1 MQKLSPLPVEKSNT
15 IDEITDM
22 SKKQK
27 IVISASRRTDIP
39 AFYMNWFMKQIKTG
53 RFEAVNPFNRKIY
66 HIPASPEKVST
77 IVFWSKNYD
86 IFIESQYWKT
96 LKKMGY
102 NIFFNFTIN
111 SPDTILEPNL
121 PDLEKRLEQVRF
133 LSNEFGSDSI
143 NWRFDPLIH
152 YQKNNIINNPL
163 ARFKEIAESI
173 SGFGVNRCITSFVD
187 MYGKVKKRCN
197 NISDFEYIPL
207 TETEQVDLL
216 LKMEGELKQHEITLN
231 ICCEKKLFELLPNHS
246 TISQSA
252 CIDNDLLKD
261 LSGDNIS
268 LANDTGQRK
277 KMGCKCK
284 KSYDIG
290 SYSLQPCY
298 HDCIYCYAN
307 PEKSKNRSNNI
318 EN

>member
-1 MQKLSPLPVEKSNT
+1 
-15 IDEITDM
+15 M

-39 AFYMNWFMKQIKTG
+39 AFYMNWFMEQIKAG
-53 RFEAVNPFNRKIY
+53 RFEVINPFNRKVY
-66 HIPASPEKVST
+66 HVPASPEKVST

-86 IFIESQYWKT
+86 VFIKSQYWKI

-111 SPDTILEPNL
+111 SPDIVLEPNL

-152 YQKNNIINNPL
+152 YQKNNINNNPL
-163 ARFKEIAESI
+163 SQFKKTAETI
-173 SGFGVNRCITSFVD
+173 SELGVKRCITSFVD
-187 MYGKVKKRCN
+187 MYGKVKKRCDE
-197 NISDFEYIPL
+197 ISDFKFLQL
-207 TETEQVDLL
+207 TEVEQVILL
-216 LKMEGELKQHEITLN
+216 LQMDDELKQYKMTLN
-231 ICCEKKLFELLPNHS
+231 LCCEKKLFELLPKHS
-246 TISQSA
+246 SISQGS
-252 CIDNDLLKD
+252 CIDNNLLKE
-261 LSGDNIS
+261 LFGDNLS
-268 LANDTGQRK
+268 LASDTGQRK
-277 KMGCKCK
+277 EMGCKCK

-298 HDCIYCYAN
+298 HNCIYCYAN
-307 PEKSKNRSNNI
+307 PETNENRSNNI